1 MEENIIT
8 NIDKKDNENIT
19 PKNNISYIKNINNI
33 NNKIIKYFKG
43 IVIYFKEY
51 IIFIKGNSIKL
62 MNLINYGIYHWGFQM
77 MIIYG
82 CFQSYVQIN
91 NILNELD

>member
-1 MEENIIT
+1 MEKNIT
-8 NIDKKDNENIT
+8 KKFDKKDSEILPT
-19 PKNNISYIKNINNI
+19 KNNISYINNLNNI

-62 MNLINYGIYHWGFQM
+62 MNFINYGIYHWGFQM